1 MDTWL
6 SRGNA
11 GAATL
16 QLGGPDAYAPISQTL
31 TAQNVS
37 APITE
42 IATVAVAAGTA
53 VITLEG
59 YAGVAPPEVPE
70 AVAVG
75 MTVTNATSP
84 SSILAGTTV
93 LSKTSRSVTMSANAV
108 GASIAAGDTIVFTT
122 PNKAGA
128 DLIIAG
134 SRGTG
139 TGAGGAIRFKTAA
152 AGGSGSNQNA
162 LADALVIDSAKTAT
176 FSGKTVLSN
185 GAVNAPSLTFLGFYP
200 GWGFF
205 VQDAVTLGYT
215 NGGQALWGL
224 SAEGPLVSTYAAGL
238 QWTSG
243 VLTAA
248 ADLEISRNAA
258 GVLEITNG
266 TRTSTG
272 GAGADLTLR
281 NVVGQTGYHE
291 MVETTAPSAPSA
303 DKVRIYAEDNGAGKT
318 RLMALFSSG
327 AAQQIAI
334 EP

>member
-108 GASIAAGDTIVFTT
+108 GAGIAAGDTIVFTT

-162 LADALVIDSAKTAT
+162 LADALVIDSAKKAT

-185 GAVNAPSLTFLGFYP
+185 GAVNAPSLTFPGFYP

-205 VQDAVTLGYT
+205 AQDAVTLGYT
-215 NGGQALWGL
+215 NGG
-224 SAEGPLVSTYAAGL
+224 
-238 QWTSG
+238 
-243 VLTAA
+243 
-248 ADLEISRNAA
+248 
-258 GVLEITNG
+258 
-266 TRTSTG
+266 
-272 GAGADLTLR
+272 
-281 NVVGQTGYHE
+281 
-291 MVETTAPSAPSA
+291 
-303 DKVRIYAEDNGAGKT
+303 
-318 RLMALFSSG
+318 
-327 AAQQIAI
+327 
-334 EP
+334 